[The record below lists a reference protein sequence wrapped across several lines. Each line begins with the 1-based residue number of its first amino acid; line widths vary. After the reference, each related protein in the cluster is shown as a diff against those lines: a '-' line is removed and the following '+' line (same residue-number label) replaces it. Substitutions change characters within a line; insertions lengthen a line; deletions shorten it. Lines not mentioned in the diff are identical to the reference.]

1 MLKKLMNSAAINQPV
16 ATRRSFLLGT
26 AALGTGLAVGFRPLS
41 AVASSASQGEA
52 AINPLQAY
60 IKIDEDNTI
69 TIMCAHLDMGQGAYH
84 GAASLVCEELGVD
97 PETVKVEG
105 GSGNPKLYGNV
116 MWGGTIQGTGGSTGM
131 ASSWMRYREAGA
143 MARTMLVKAAAQEWS
158 VPESEIVV
166 DDGVVSHSGGK
177 SSTFGPLAKKAAEI
191 TPPSEV
197 TLKTSDEWKIIAN
210 EDVKRFDRRAKANG
224 TQDFTI
230 DVMLPGML
238 TAVPIHPPKFGATL
252 VSFNADEAMKIKG
265 VEAVVETP
273 RGLAVI
279 AKNTWA
285 AIKGREEV
293 TVEWDETK
301 AETRGSAEIMEEY
314 LALANQTPVASAR
327 KDGDV
332 PGAMESAAKTLEA
345 TYEFPFLAH
354 AALEPL
360 NAVAHRDESGKL
372 RVYGGHQMPDIYQGA
387 AAQVAGMDPSQV
399 EMVVMKTG
407 GGFGRR
413 AVIDADVIVEAVAA
427 AKAIDWRA
435 PVKMQWTREDDM
447 AGGRYRPA
455 YVHKLKAGL
464 DENGD
469 IIAWDNH
476 IVGQSIIKGTPFEG
490 GYIKNG
496 VDITSVEGANNLP
509 YSIPNMDVG
518 LTTTDVTI
526 PVLWWR
532 AVGSTHTAYATEV
545 FFEELVREAG
555 KDSVQA
561 RLNLLKDKPR
571 HSAVLN
577 LVAEKAGWNGVDAGN
592 GRFRG
597 VSVHES
603 FGSVVAQIAEVS
615 MEDGSLRV
623 HKVWCAVDCGIAV
636 NPDTVKAQMEGG
648 LGFGLGS
655 ILGEELIIEDG
666 EVQDLNYDTYS
677 PLRIEQMPEVEVHI
691 LASTNA
697 PSGVGEPG
705 TPPIGPAIA
714 NAVFAATGKPVRQ
727 LPFSKGLGA

>member
-26 AALGTGLAVGFRPLS
+26 AALGTGLVVGFRPLS
-41 AVASSASQGEA
+41 AVASSAAQGDA

-60 IKIDEDNTI
+60 VKIAEDNTI
-69 TIMCAHLDMGQGAYH
+69 TIMAAHLDMGQGAYH

-97 PETVKVEG
+97 LESVKVEG

-131 ASSWMRYREAGA
+131 SSSWMRYREAGA

-166 DDGVVSHSGGK
+166 DDGVVTHPSGK

-191 TPPSEV
+191 TPPADV
-197 TLKTSDEWKIIAN
+197 ALKTPDQWKIITN

-252 VSFNADEAMKIKG
+252 AGFNADEAMKVKG

-285 AIKGREEV
+285 AIKGREAV
-293 TVEWDETK
+293 TVEWDESN
-301 AETRGSAEIMEEY
+301 AETRGSTEIMEEY
-314 LALANQTPVASAR
+314 LALAEQTPVASAR
-327 KDGDV
+327 KDGDAT
-332 PGAMESAAKTLEA
+332 GAMASAAKTLEA

-360 NAVAHRDESGKL
+360 NAVAHRDENGKL
-372 RVYGGHQMPDIYQGA
+372 RVYGGHQIPDIYQGA

-413 AVIDADVIVEAVAA
+413 AVVDADIIVEAVAA

-469 IIAWDNH
+469 IVAWDNH
-476 IVGQSIIKGTPFEG
+476 IVGQSIIKGTPFEE

-509 YSIPNMDVG
+509 YEIPNMDVG
-518 LTTTDVTI
+518 LTTTDITI

-555 KDSVQA
+555 KDSVEA
-561 RLNLLKDKPR
+561 RLELLSNHPR
-571 HSAVLN
+571 HTAVLK

-615 MEDGSLRV
+615 MEDGSPRV
-623 HKVWCAVDCGIAV
+623 HKVWCTVDCGIAV

-655 ILGEELIIEDG
+655 ILGEELVIEEG

-691 LASTNA
+691 LPSTNS